1 MNVWRRPIGS
11 DRKVLLV
18 VPLGLT
24 FEEPQSRTTQ
34 TGLGLTDGEVDVTVL
49 LISLDVVIA
58 NDAETMI
65 QPTCGP
71 AELLTYK
78 TFTHL

>member
-1 MNVWRRPIGS
+1 M
-11 DRKVLLV
+11 

-49 LISLDVVIA
+49 VISPDVVIA
-58 NDAETMI
+58 NDAETVI
-65 QPTCGP
+65 QQTGGH
-71 AELLTYK
+71 ADLLT
-78 TFTHL
+78 